1 MGLGTGLSGAA
12 AGLTVWAVLGLA
24 VAATGA
30 GTLTRVPLAVV
41 TLTALAAF
49 EVVAA
54 LPAAAIQLGQARASA
69 ARLTAVV
76 DAPDPVRDP
85 AAPLPL
91 PDGPVRVRL
100 RGAQVRYEPDGPLAL
115 GGAVGSGLALSWPG

>member
-1 MGLGTGLSGAA
+1 GSGAS
-12 AGLTVWAVLGLA
+12 TTAVSP
-24 VAATGA
+24 GA
-30 GTLTRVPLAVV
+30 LTRVPLAVV
-41 TLTALAAF
+41 TLTTLAAF

-85 AAPLPL
+85 AAPLP
-91 PDGPVRVRL
+91 PPAGPVRVRL
-100 RGAQVRYEPDGPLAL
+100 RGAQVRYEPGGPLAL
-115 GGAVGSGLALSWPG
+115 DGV